1 MGLSSIP
8 PEIKIQIEKI
18 IFKILYEEKS
28 VKSLKLLSDK
38 VLENAAKQ
46 RIAISEKTINLII
59 SQMNKLN
66 KIEFTQK
73 EGWKIKI

>member
-8 PEIKIQIEKI
+8 PEIKTQIEKI
-18 IFKILYEEKS
+18 ILKILYEEKS

-46 RIAISEKTINLII
+46 RIAISEKVINLII

-66 KIEFTQK
+66 KIDFTQK

>member
-38 VLENAAKQ
+38 VLENAAKL
-46 RIAISEKTINLII
+46 RIAVSEKTINLII